1 MSETDNLKDDKQET
15 SMEWEGEITYYA
27 AQNKNKTTVV
37 FSISH
42 NKKGDTH

>member
-1 MSETDNLKDDKQET
+1 MSETDNLKDDKPET
-15 SMEWEGEITYYA
+15 CMEWEGEITYYA
-27 AQNKNKTTVV
+27 AQNKNKTRVF